1 MPSDVISCL
10 HTLIDDPELEYC
22 ILSPI
27 PCEWGGGAPDDI
39 NRFFAVQNYKSTADR
54 AQLIRCP
61 SPFPHP
67 FSEEP
72 SQLPWG
78 EIQ

>member
-1 MPSDVISCL
+1 MIQNWNTVYCL
-10 HTLIDDPELEYC
+10 LYHASEE
-22 ILSPI
+22 
-27 PCEWGGGAPDDI
+27 GAGSYDI
-39 NRFFAVQNYKSTADR
+39 NRFFAVQNYKSTADQ

-78 EIQ
+78 EIE

>member
-1 MPSDVISCL
+1 MPSGLISWL

-27 PCEWGGGAPDDI
+27 PCERGGGAVHMTLTD
-39 NRFFAVQNYKSTADR
+39 FSLYKSTADR

-61 SPFPHP
+61 SRFPHP
-67 FSEEP
+67 LSEEP

-78 EIQ
+78 EIE